1 MLTSKVG
8 RVPGNEAA
16 HDRDVHG
23 VIVELL
29 LQRELVR
36 LLQGALP
43 PTRCIIIIASRE
55 PTAPAPMHVGYP

>member
-1 MLTSKVG
+1 MLASKAG
-8 RVPGNEAA
+8 RVPGNGAA

-36 LLQGALP
+36 LLWGALP
-43 PTRCIIIIASRE
+43 PTRCIIIIIAS
-55 PTAPAPMHVGYP
+55 PDPKAPAPEH